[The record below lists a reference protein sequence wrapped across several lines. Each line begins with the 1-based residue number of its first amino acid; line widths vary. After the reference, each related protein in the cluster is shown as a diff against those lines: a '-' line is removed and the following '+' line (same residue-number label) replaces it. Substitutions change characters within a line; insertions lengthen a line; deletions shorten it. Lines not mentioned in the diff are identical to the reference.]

1 MPSELHSIM
10 IKGDPGY
17 HLQGISLSF
26 TNGVTSPFFEHK
38 SHGAAKE
45 MLPLDL
51 EIFYNR
57 IYVKVANS
65 GNNAVVTGLRIG
77 T

>member
-1 MPSELHSIM
+1 
-10 IKGDPGY
+10 
-17 HLQGISLSF
+17 
-26 TNGVTSPFFEHK
+26 
-38 SHGAAKE
+38 
-45 MLPLDL
+45 MLALDL